1 MESWLRTEHGETHRN
16 SRVGQSVISLRR
28 EKTRGGRAIRRV
40 RSLEHLNRRRGRGG
54 SEWNGGG
61 GRGYGVRGERN
72 GRGTAWDAEGLPVVC
87 IDRARRAPSPP
98 PLPLGSASYERPRTR
113 CFARPRL
120 FLLLLLLVC
129 TSSVSISFLHLGS
142 SPRPFPKLLPYPRIS
157 RNGSRDRAL
166 D

>member
-54 SEWNGGG
+54 SEWDGGG

-87 IDRARRAPSPP
+87 IDRARRAPSLPPSPPRLRFVRTPTYAVFRSSTTLSSSSSSCMYIVRFHFVPP
-98 PLPLGSASYERPRTR
+98 PWFLP
-113 CFARPRL
+113 
-120 FLLLLLLVC
+120 
-129 TSSVSISFLHLGS
+129 SSVSKAS
-142 SPRPFPKLLPYPRIS
+142 SLPA
-157 RNGSRDRAL
+157 NL
-166 D
+166 T